1 MAALAGFTS
10 WIRCP
15 TSVWTVIGMLAIVL
29 DGATRRRVDLGEVL
43 LRPCSIT
50 TIKAPRVDALSV
62 RIVGPA
68 SWYVA
73 GRARSVATA
82 ELLFPPDIQWKVSR
96 PGESSTRKPGQ
107 ARLDRSQECREMAT
121 GTVKWFSNAKGYGFV
136 APDGGGGDVFVH
148 FSVID
153 MDGYKTLKRGQ
164 KVQFELSQGP
174 KGLHATGV
182 TSCDSDTVGSSAATE
197 ETLE

>member
-1 MAALAGFTS
+1 
-10 WIRCP
+10 
-15 TSVWTVIGMLAIVL
+15 
-29 DGATRRRVDLGEVL
+29 
-43 LRPCSIT
+43 
-50 TIKAPRVDALSV
+50 
-62 RIVGPA
+62 
-68 SWYVA
+68 
-73 GRARSVATA
+73 
-82 ELLFPPDIQWKVSR
+82 
-96 PGESSTRKPGQ
+96 
-107 ARLDRSQECREMAT
+107 MAT

-174 KGLHATGV
+174 KGLHAVQV
-182 TSCDSDTVGSSAATE
+182 TSCASDVTSPSPAT